1 MKEHKIIFDMDGTL
15 YHLDKTRGQT
25 FGASRFGADI
35 KSNVL
40 RFFEGQFSLSPE
52 DAVREQDRISKKY
65 DGEVSIGVEV
75 EFGIPRMEYFEAT
88 WDLVPGE
95 YIEPD
100 PGLRSELEDLQGRM
114 ALLTAAPR
122 IWALR
127 VLAFLDVEDLFEGKI
142 FTGDPDLRKPSPA
155 VFQMIA
161 GELGVVPGNVFSI
174 GDQEHSDILPAKSI
188 GMKAVKIGP
197 GETIADFQAE
207 DVRQALG
214 ILRGEG
220 FI

>member
-1 MKEHKIIFDMDGTL
+1 
-15 YHLDKTRGQT
+15 
-25 FGASRFGADI
+25 
-35 KSNVL
+35 
-40 RFFEGQFSLSPE
+40 
-52 DAVREQDRISKKY
+52 
-65 DGEVSIGVEV
+65 
-75 EFGIPRMEYFEAT
+75 
-88 WDLVPGE
+88 
-95 YIEPD
+95 
-100 PGLRSELEDLQGRM
+100 
-114 ALLTAAPR
+114 
-122 IWALR
+122 
-127 VLAFLDVEDLFEGKI
+127 
-142 FTGDPDLRKPSPA
+142 
-155 VFQMIA
+155 MIA